1 MSPFIALFLFLAS
14 AFAQI
19 TYQNSS
25 GTILR
30 VDNGTY
36 GVEAEEFH
44 YYYDQWPIGLA
55 VSSSGRLFVCYTRG
69 TYDYTLGE
77 AVNKTAG
84 KMFSCSCANSS
95 CRFLPS
101 EVRRNTCLEIK
112 SLELRSM
119 SINFWR
125 VEQESSPGIYRH

>member
-1 MSPFIALFLFLAS
+1 MSPFIALCLFLTG
-14 AFAQI
+14 AFTQI

-36 GVEAEEFH
+36 GPEADEFH

-84 KMFSCSCANSS
+84 KVSDPKLAHTTLIGFQKLHTYPIS
-95 CRFLPS
+95 
-101 EVRRNTCLEIK
+101 TC
-112 SLELRSM
+112 
-119 SINFWR
+119 
-125 VEQESSPGIYRH
+125 QYQH

>member
-1 MSPFIALFLFLAS
+1 MAVIMSPFIALFWLIAS
-14 AFAQI
+14 TFAQI

-36 GVEAEEFH
+36 GPEAEEFH
-44 YYYDQWPIGLA
+44 FYYDQWPIGLA

-84 KMFSCSCANSS
+84 KILSY
-95 CRFLPS
+95 
-101 EVRRNTCLEIK
+101 
-112 SLELRSM
+112 
-119 SINFWR
+119 SISRTRTHF
-125 VEQESSPGIYRH
+125 